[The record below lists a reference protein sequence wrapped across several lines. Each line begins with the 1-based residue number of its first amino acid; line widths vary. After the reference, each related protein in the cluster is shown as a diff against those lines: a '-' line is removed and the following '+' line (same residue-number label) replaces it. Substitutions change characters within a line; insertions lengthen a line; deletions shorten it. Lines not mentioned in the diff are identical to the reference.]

1 MCASDP
7 PGFPQVRL
15 VATLA
20 LAGTFGAVWGDQ
32 STVIERTGTIVMASV
47 NSAMIAMVK
56 SLTLFVEER
65 PVVNRERRYYGALP
79 YLMSKILA
87 EGPLDAAFAGL
98 FGSMVH
104 DNCKMLGD
112 KTAFVSA
119 ICLQALSSS
128 AFGQLIGAC
137 VPSPAAAMAS
147 GPPLMVVLTVSG
159 CPLSSTLPFLSHTLF
174 LSSVLA

>member
-1 MCASDP
+1 M
-7 PGFPQVRL
+7 
-15 VATLA
+15 
-20 LAGTFGAVWGDQ
+20 
-32 STVIERTGTIVMASV
+32 IERTGTIVMASV